1 MSITIEE
8 IKRIANQGP
17 YLPTWKSLFQYQ
29 VPEWFSKAKF
39 GIFIHWG
46 VYNVPAYRNEWYSRN
61 MYITS
66 HPEFQ
71 HHVKTYGEHKTFGY
85 KDFIP
90 MFTAEKFNAKEWLA
104 IFEKSGAKYIFPVAE
119 HHDGFQMY
127 QSALSPFNAVEMGP
141 KRDIL
146 GELKKEAEKRGIHF
160 CTSSHRPEHYFFFG
174 HGKEFESDIV
184 APLTKDSL
192 YWPAMPE
199 PDHQDLFSKPYP
211 DQAFLEDWLLRTA
224 ELIRDYQPEMLYF
237 DWWIEHDSFKD
248 YLKLIAAYYYNLG
261 VKWQKPTSICYKHD
275 AMMFG
280 TGIVEMERG
289 GFEQAQPFSWQT
301 DTAIARN
308 SWCYTD
314 SLAYKTPLEIIQ
326 TLIDVVAKNG
336 NLLLN
341 VGPKADGSIAKHDQ
355 DILETIGNWLSING
369 EAIYGAKVWRKAQE
383 GPTRQP
389 SGQFSDSKP
398 IYYTT
403 KDFRFTVSGN
413 SIYVFIMGRLS
424 GPEQLNI
431 KALATSKD
439 QDLPEFHGIIEKVFL
454 LGKNQSLFWKQTSG
468 GLKVEIPKVSSD
480 LPQVLKVQVR

>member
-29 VPEWFSKAKF
+29 VPEWFLKAKF

-46 VYNVPAYRNEWYSRN
+46 VYSVPAYRNEWYSRN

-104 IFEKSGAKYIFPVAE
+104 IFEKAGAKYIFPVAE

-160 CTSSHRPEHYFFFG
+160 CTSSHRAEHYFLFG

-192 YWPAMPE
+192 Y
-199 PDHQDLFSKPYP
+199 
-211 DQAFLEDWLLRTA
+211 
-224 ELIRDYQPEMLYF
+224 
-237 DWWIEHDSFKD
+237 
-248 YLKLIAAYYYNLG
+248 
-261 VKWQKPTSICYKHD
+261 
-275 AMMFG
+275 
-280 TGIVEMERG
+280 
-289 GFEQAQPFSWQT
+289 
-301 DTAIARN
+301 
-308 SWCYTD
+308 
-314 SLAYKTPLEIIQ
+314 
-326 TLIDVVAKNG
+326 
-336 NLLLN
+336 
-341 VGPKADGSIAKHDQ
+341 
-355 DILETIGNWLSING
+355 
-369 EAIYGAKVWRKAQE
+369 
-383 GPTRQP
+383 
-389 SGQFSDSKP
+389 
-398 IYYTT
+398 
-403 KDFRFTVSGN
+403 
-413 SIYVFIMGRLS
+413 
-424 GPEQLNI
+424 
-431 KALATSKD
+431 
-439 QDLPEFHGIIEKVFL
+439 
-454 LGKNQSLFWKQTSG
+454 
-468 GLKVEIPKVSSD
+468 
-480 LPQVLKVQVR
+480 